1 MKKINTVFFTKEH
14 SHSCPDLELE
24 KWFQSVLSSNE
35 NVVYLSTDLQLT
47 RLRLAVK
54 QKSISTFTL
63 NINNKISKCNEKG
76 QLSDYPEELST
87 LHNLL
92 FSLSR

>member
-14 SHSCPDLELE
+14 KHACADLELE
-24 KWFQSVLSSNE
+24 KWFQTILSSSDNI
-35 NVVYLSTDLQLT
+35 VYLSTDLQLT

-63 NINNKISKCNEKG
+63 NIDNTIIKCDEKG
-76 QLSDYPEELST
+76 QLSNYPIELST
-87 LHNLL
+87 LPNLL
-92 FSLSR
+92 YLISR